1 MAYMMRYGRFII
13 AGAALLVAFV
23 LSIQFSDRG
32 VQFDVDNTG
41 SSAHAGPEP
50 EGSGYN
56 LAQAEILNKVLL
68 QIKEKYVDPDRVN
81 PAKMLVHGLDEVQKA
96 VPEIVVTFD
105 QEIDSDT
112 SPKTATV
119 QVDSATKTF
128 RIGKIESLWEMS
140 FKMKEIFRFI
150 QDNLKETE
158 DLKFNKIEYTAIN
171 GMLNTLDP
179 HSVLLSPEVYK
190 EMQTQTGGK
199 FGGLGIVIGIRDGGL
214 TVISP
219 IDDTPAARAG
229 IKAGDKI
236 IRIEDESTVNM
247 SLTDAVSKL
256 RGDPDTQI
264 AIWVTRKGWQDPK
277 KIVITRAII
286 KIESVESQ
294 LLSNKV
300 GYVKIKNFQANT
312 FTDLRT
318 HLESLHKKSGG
329 LSGVVLDL
337 RNNPGG
343 LLDQAIKVSDT
354 FVSDGTIVSTV
365 GYGNKL
371 RDENKARRYN
381 TEPEYPIV
389 VLLDPGSASASEIVA
404 GALKNLNRAII
415 VGDTSFGKGSVQVIY
430 ELSDGS
436 ALKLTIAQ
444 YLTPGEISIQSVGIV
459 PDIQIVP
466 VVIDDKGVDMFQT
479 NRITREVDLESHLDH
494 KSVAQGKRPA
504 SILRYYK
511 ERDPEF
517 DPNQVD
523 DPDKF
528 KEDFAI
534 QLGTKLLVAAKGTWR
549 RPEMLKKVEQSLAGI
564 ADQELDRVQG
574 ELKKIGVDWSG
585 GKSDPQPKV
594 SVTLLNEKGNLD
606 FTAGDKT
613 KLVARITNDG
623 SQPLYRLRA
632 VLETENEAF
641 DEKEFIFGR
650 VDPGQSREWSL
661 DVEIPLHHTT
671 RQDELRLSLGAFGTD
686 MATTPSFTAKTAG
699 GSRPHFAFTYF
710 LDDSA
715 GNGDGILQ
723 PGERVTMRLHV
734 LNNGAGD
741 TGKTTAYLRNLSKEA
756 LYLKQGRDEVE
767 VIKARSDH
775 LFEFSFDVKSLP
787 AEGPM
792 KVEVEVYDEVFKEFT
807 SEELTLPAE
816 AKAVKKVTNAGGA
829 FKTAAKTK
837 VLTSARIDA
846 SPVATVEA
854 GTSLKVTAKT
864 DDMFRVQL
872 SDRVIGWVKAG
883 DGAYAAGGAAD
894 AATKTMPALLRT
906 PPTIKLDTDVHYTGQ
921 SMLRLKGLAS
931 DEAAVKDYYVFVF
944 TTNGTKTTAKK
955 VAYKRGG
962 NASLAIDTD
971 VPLSLGMNR
980 VRVFVRDSDDMTV
993 SETLFVYRK

>member
-13 AGAALLVAFV
+13 AGVALLIAFV

-41 SSAHAGPEP
+41 SSALAGPEP

-68 QIKEKYVDPDRVN
+68 QIKEKYVDPDRVD
-81 PAKMLVHGLDEVQKA
+81 PAKMLVHGLDEIQKT

-105 QEIDSDT
+105 KDIDGKVP
-112 SPKTATV
+112 PKTATV

-140 FKMKEIFRFI
+140 FKMKEVFRFI

-158 DLKFNKIEYTAIN
+158 DLKFNQVEYTAIN

-256 RGDPDTQI
+256 RGDPDTKV

-286 KIESVESQ
+286 KIQSVESE
-294 LLSNKV
+294 LLSSKV

-312 FTDLRT
+312 FTDLRSQ
-318 HLESLHKKSGG
+318 LEALHKKSGG
-329 LSGVVLDL
+329 LNGLVLDL

-354 FVSDGTIVSTV
+354 FLSDGTIVSTV

-389 VLLDPGSASASEIVA
+389 VLVDPGSASASEIVS
-404 GALKNLNRAII
+404 GALKNHNRAII
-415 VGDTSFGKGSVQVIY
+415 VGDTTFGKGSVQVIY

-444 YLTPGEISIQSVGIV
+444 YLTPGEISIQSVGII
-459 PDIQIVP
+459 PDIQVVP
-466 VVIDDKGVDMFQT
+466 VVIDEKGVDMFQS
-479 NRITREVDLESHLDH
+479 NRVTREVDLESHLDH
-494 KSVAQGKRPA
+494 ESVKQGRKPA
-504 SILRYYK
+504 SVLRFYK

-517 DPNQVD
+517 DPNKVD
-523 DPDKF
+523 DPDEF

-534 QLGTKLLVAAKGTWR
+534 RLAKNLVVDAKGTWR
-549 RPEMLKKVEQSLAGI
+549 RPDMLKKIEGSLRGI
-564 ADQELDRVQG
+564 AGQELSKVEG
-574 ELKKIGVDWSG
+574 ELKKIGVDWSEG
-585 GKSDPQPKV
+585 NSDPNAKV
-594 SVTLLNEKGNLD
+594 AFTLENSNGNLN
-606 FTAGDKT
+606 FAAGDKL
-613 KLVARITNDG
+613 KLTAKVTNEG
-623 SQPLYRLRA
+623 QQPLYRLRA
-632 VLETENEAF
+632 VLDTENEAF

-650 VDPGQSREWSL
+650 VDPGQSREWEL
-661 DVEIPLHHTT
+661 EVEIPKHHST
-671 RQDELRLSLGAFGTD
+671 RHDEIRVNLGAFGTD
-686 MATTPSFTAKTAG
+686 MSQKPSLTAKTQG
-699 GSRPHFAFTYF
+699 SSRPHFAFTYY

-715 GNGDGILQ
+715 GNGDGVLQ
-723 PGERVTMRLHV
+723 PGEKVKMRLHV
-734 LNNGAGD
+734 LNQGNGD
-741 TGKTTAYLRNLSKEA
+741 TGKTTAYLRNQSKEA
-756 LYLKQGRDEVE
+756 LYLKNGRDEVE
-767 VIKARSDH
+767 SIKANGDH
-775 LFEFSFDVKSLP
+775 LFEFEFDVKSLP

-792 KVEVEVYDEVFKEFT
+792 KVEVEVYDEVFKAFT
-807 SEELTLPAE
+807 SEELTLAAE
-816 AKAVKKVTNAGGA
+816 EKASKPVASAKGA
-829 FKTAAKTK
+829 FTSKGQTK
-837 VLTSARIDA
+837 VLTGARLDA
-846 SPVATVEA
+846 TAIASVKA
-854 GTSLKVTAKT
+854 GAALKVTAKT

-872 SDRVIGWVKAG
+872 SSGVTGWVKASEG
-883 DGAYAAGGAAD
+883 TYAAG
-894 AATKTMPALLRT
+894 ATPDPSAMTMPALLRT

-921 SMLRLKGLAS
+921 SKLRLKGVAS
-931 DEAAVKDYYVFVF
+931 DNGAVKDYYVFVF
-944 TTNGTKTTAKK
+944 TTNDGKTTARK

-962 NASLAIDTD
+962 NATLAIDAD
-971 VPLSLGMNR
+971 VPLRPGMNR